1 MYTIYQV
8 MPGDNLQVISDKFNT
23 SIENLRKIN
32 SLPFNYDLTVGEQ
45 IIVPS
50 ISKEP
55 FIYYTIQKGD
65 NMYEIARKYNVYLN
79 TLLRINGL
87 NKDDYIYP
95 GEELMIPQGNIQTY
109 IVENGETL
117 YDVSNKLNTNVDKII
132 EDNDSIYLLPGQ
144 LLIIK
149 K

>member
-8 MPGDNLQVISDKFNT
+8 MNGDTLETLAYKFNT
-23 SIENLRKIN
+23 DIETLRRIN
-32 SLPFNYDLTVGEQ
+32 SLPFNYDLTIGEQ
-45 IIVPS
+45 IIVPANNE
-50 ISKEP
+50 EP

-65 NMYEIARKYNVYLN
+65 NLYEISRRYNVDLN

-95 GEELMIPQGNIQTY
+95 KEQIIIPKGNITTY
-109 IVENGETL
+109 IIEENETL
-117 YDVSNKLNTNVDKII
+117 KDVSNKLNTSIDKILT
-132 EDNDSIYLLPGQ
+132 DNENIYLLPNQ
-144 LLIIK
+144 LIIIK